1 MNYEVGIV
9 RNGITVML
17 NYNRGRSKQA
27 MREGGKHGRVLF
39 CRKAN
44 RDKIIGIGEIEHMRL
59 EPNKPV
65 MVKTSP
71 YRSAIAMDELIGQK
85 RNLRRDNLYRDKE
98 NT

>member
-9 RNGITVML
+9 RDGITVML
-17 NYNRGRSKQA
+17 NYNRHTPKQA

-65 MVKTSP
+65 MVKMSP

-85 RNLRRDNLYRDKE
+85 RIMRRDNLYKDKI
-98 NT
+98 NA